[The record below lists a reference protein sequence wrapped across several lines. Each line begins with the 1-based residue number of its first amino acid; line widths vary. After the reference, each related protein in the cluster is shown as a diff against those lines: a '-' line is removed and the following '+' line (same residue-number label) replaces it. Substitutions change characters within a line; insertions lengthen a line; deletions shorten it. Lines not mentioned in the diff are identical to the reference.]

1 MREGFQQGIM
11 EAAHLDTKV
20 HLLTGDH
27 GYALFDS
34 FVKTFPNRF
43 HNVGVSEANMVG
55 IAAGFARNGLRPLIY
70 GLAAFVPNRVF
81 EFIKLQIA
89 LDEIPVV
96 IVGDGAGLVY
106 STLGSSHQTLED
118 LAIIGTLPQLITLS
132 PGSDREM
139 KDAVL
144 WSFNQNSPVY
154 IRMGKSGGNY
164 VGGHDSGLPQPT
176 LLSSHEAKAGVAVV
190 AHGSMVSETLKAK
203 SHLPENKIDYWSCPS
218 IFPLN
223 TDFLNHLKKAYK
235 KVFVVEEH
243 QVRGGLASEV
253 LMELR
258 GSGVTVHPVCAIM
271 PGHKLVGNYEWNLE
285 RHGLSSQRIAERIV
299 ADL

>member
-1 MREGFQQGIM
+1 MRTGFQQGII
-11 EAAHLDTKV
+11 EAARLDTNV

-27 GYALFDS
+27 GYSLFDTFS
-34 FVKTFPNRF
+34 TTFPNRL
-43 HNVGVSEANMVG
+43 HNVGVAEANMVG

-106 STLGSSHQTLED
+106 STLGDSHQTLED
-118 LAIIGTLPQLITLS
+118 LAIIGTLPQVITLS

-139 KDAVL
+139 KDAIL
-144 WSFNQNSPVY
+144 WAFSQNSPVY
-154 IRMGKSGGNY
+154 VRMGKSGGGY
-164 VGGHDSGLPQPT
+164 TGAHESALPQPT
-176 LLSSHEAKAGVAVV
+176 LLWSRKEKSEVAIVT
-190 AHGSMVSETLKAK
+190 HGSMVSETLKTK
-203 SHLPENKIDYWSCPS
+203 HLLAEHDVDYWSCPS
-218 IFPLN
+218 IFPVN
-223 TDFLNHLKKAYK
+223 SDFLNQLRQTYK

-258 GSGVTVHPVCAIM
+258 GSGVAVHPICAIK
-271 PGHKLVGNYEWNLE
+271 PSHKLVGNYEWNLE
-285 RHGLSSQRIAERIV
+285 QHGLSSQRIAERIAAV
-299 ADL
+299 L